1 MAARRSG
8 DPLDSRSRF
17 RSERII
23 KDGGAWYFLTREGS
37 VEGPFRTEQEAERSL
52 EMYIRMA
59 THNMLHE
66 GDGLTLA
73 E

>member
-1 MAARRSG
+1 MSSRRTN

-17 RSERII
+17 RTERIVN
-23 KDGGAWYFLTREGS
+23 DGGEWYFLTREGS
-37 VEGPFRTEQEAERSL
+37 VEGPFRTHEDAERRL

-66 GDGLTLA
+66 GDGLALV

>member
-1 MAARRSG
+1 MASRRSG

-23 KDGGAWYFLTREGS
+23 KDGGEWHFLTREGS
-37 VEGPFRTEQEAERSL
+37 VEGPFRSQEEAERRL

-66 GDGLTLA
+66 GEGLTLA
-73 E
+73 D